1 VVTASRLR
9 YWCLPAWTGGRGQA
23 GKSRPL
29 CTKWASEP
37 VGPAIG
43 LSAAFVDSATANE
56 WVGSFAPRSIAH
68 QEIAALAAVVDR
80 ITRRKN
86 DGA

>member
-1 VVTASRLR
+1 MDRR
-9 YWCLPAWTGGRGQA
+9 TGAGREIEAALHEMG
-23 GKSRPL
+23 
-29 CTKWASEP
+29 EP

-43 LSAAFVDSATANE
+43 LRAAFVDSATLND

>member
-1 VVTASRLR
+1 M
-9 YWCLPAWTGGRGQA
+9 G
-23 GKSRPL
+23 
-29 CTKWASEP
+29 EP

-43 LSAAFVDSATANE
+43 LRAAFVDSATLND